1 MFMKNVLF
9 VILFIQTGSLFA
21 QDFCNKWTI
30 GINAGGPII
39 LTTSTSKTSFTS
51 LNHYE
56 ASLRRNFNPNKGV
69 KADFHLDDLNFTDN
83 SPGTSM
89 LHFSLQGT
97 YNLLAI
103 KNKDINQRFKLISHA
118 GIGYAAMWNRSYATG
133 KNKIGVLN
141 NGSIDEMFQLMVGL
155 TPTIHLTRNLS
166 LNADVT
172 IMANALQDNGFDFKT
187 DPLTGRFGAYGVASI
202 GIGYSFGCPKNPVIT
217 SNPKDLERIAA
228 LQKDLENQK
237 SKLGDDDNDGIV
249 NANDMEPNTPAGA
262 KVDSKGAQIIEVVND
277 PNTTDTD
284 LDGVV
289 DALDNCPTIKGTVNG
304 CPEASIEEQD
314 AKTLQELGI
323 LDILFVKGSFYVNA
337 TYYPIL
343 DKLVAYMN
351 ANPTI
356 KIDVSGHADIDGAD
370 EVNNKLSE
378 ARVNAVVE
386 YLTKKG
392 VEKNQLVISSMGKK
406 QTKYQGN
413 TLEVDAANRRVS
425 FSIHR

>member
-1 MFMKNVLF
+1 MKNLLF
-9 VILFIQTGSLFA
+9 VLMIIVSGASFA

-30 GINAGGPII
+30 GFNAGGPIL

-56 ASLRRNFNPNKGV
+56 VSLRRNFNPNKGV
-69 KADFHLDDLNFTDN
+69 KVDFHLDDLNFTDN
-83 SPGTSM
+83 SLETSM
-89 LHFSLQGT
+89 LHFSIQGT

-103 KNKDINQRFKLISHA
+103 KNKETNQRFKLISHA
-118 GIGYAAMWNRSYATG
+118 GIGYAAMWNVNYTSGAS
-133 KNKIGVLN
+133 KLGVLN

-187 DPLTGRFGAYGVASI
+187 APLSGRFGVYGVASI
-202 GIGYSFGCPKNPVIT
+202 GIGYSFGCPKNPVII

-237 SKLGDDDNDGIV
+237 TKLGDDDNDGVV
-249 NANDMEPNTPAGA
+249 NANDIEPNTPVGA

-284 LDGVV
+284 MDGVV
-289 DALDNCPTIKGTVNG
+289 DALDNCPTIKGTVKG
-304 CPEASIEEQD
+304 CPEVHSPEKD
-314 AKTLQELGI
+314 AKTLIDYGI
-323 LDILFVKGSFYVNA
+323 YDIMFVKGSFYINPS
-337 TYYPIL
+337 YMPIL
-343 DKLVAYMN
+343 DKIVSYME
-351 ANPTI
+351 ANPNQ
-356 KIDVSGHADIDGAD
+356 KIAVSGHADIDGGDA
-370 EVNNKLSE
+370 VNKKLSE
-378 ARVNAVVE
+378 ARVNTVVD

-392 VEKNQLVISSMGKK
+392 ANKSRLVITYKGEKEI
-406 QTKYQGN
+406 KYAGN
-413 TLEVDAANRRVS
+413 TLEVDAANRRVQ
-425 FSIHR
+425 FAIVR

>member
-1 MFMKNVLF
+1 MLMKNILIVL
-9 VILFIQTGSLFA
+9 LFIQTGGFFA

-30 GINAGGPII
+30 GFNAGGPLL

-56 ASLRRNFNPNKGV
+56 VSLRRNFNPNKGV
-69 KADFHLDDLNFTDN
+69 KVDFHLDDLNFTDN
-83 SPGTSM
+83 SLETSM
-89 LHFSLQGT
+89 LHFSIQGT

-103 KNKDINQRFKLISHA
+103 KNKEINQRFKLISHA
-118 GIGYAAMWNRSYATG
+118 GIGYAAMWNVNYTAGAS
-133 KNKIGVLN
+133 KLGVLN
-141 NGSIDEMFQLMVGL
+141 NGSIDEMFQMMVGL

-187 DPLTGRFGAYGVASI
+187 DPLNGRFGVYGVASI
-202 GIGYSFGCPKNPVIT
+202 GIGYSFGCPKNPVIL

-228 LQKDLENQK
+228 LQLDLENQK
-237 SKLGDDDNDGIV
+237 SKLGDDDNDGVV
-249 NANDMEPNTPAGA
+249 NANDVEPNTPAGA
-262 KVDSKGAQIIEVVND
+262 KVDSKGTQIIEVVND

-304 CPEASIEEQD
+304 CPAASIEEQD
-314 AKTLQELGI
+314 AKTLQEMGVF
-323 LDILFVKGSFYVNA
+323 DILFVKGSYYLNA
-337 TYYPIL
+337 TYYPIM
-343 DKLVAYMN
+343 DKLVAYMK
-351 ANPTI
+351 ANSSI
-356 KIDVSGHADIDGAD
+356 KIDVSGHADNDGAD
-370 EVNNKLSE
+370 EVNNKLSQ
-378 ARVNAVVE
+378 ARVNAVVD

-392 VEKNQLVISSMGKK
+392 VDKNQLVVSSMGKK

>member
-1 MFMKNVLF
+1 MLMKNILIVL
-9 VILFIQTGSLFA
+9 LFIQTGGFFA

-30 GINAGGPII
+30 GFNAGGPLL

-56 ASLRRNFNPNKGV
+56 VSLRRNFNPNKGV
-69 KADFHLDDLNFTDN
+69 KVDFHLDDLNFTDN
-83 SPGTSM
+83 SLETSM
-89 LHFSLQGT
+89 LHFSIQGT

-103 KNKDINQRFKLISHA
+103 KNKEINQRFKLISHA
-118 GIGYAAMWNRSYATG
+118 GIGYAAMWNVNYTAGAS
-133 KNKIGVLN
+133 KLGVLN
-141 NGSIDEMFQLMVGL
+141 NGSIDEMFQMMVGL

-187 DPLTGRFGAYGVASI
+187 DPLNGRFGVYGVASI
-202 GIGYSFGCPKNPVIT
+202 GIGYSFGCPKNPVIL

-237 SKLGDDDNDGIV
+237 SKLGDDDNDGVV
-249 NANDMEPNTPAGA
+249 NANDVEPNTPAGA
-262 KVDSKGAQIIEVVND
+262 KVDSKGTQIIEVVND

-304 CPEASIEEQD
+304 CPEVHSPEKD
-314 AKTLQELGI
+314 AKTLIEYGI
-323 LDILFVKGSFYVNA
+323 YDIMFVKGSFYINPS
-337 TYYPIL
+337 YMPIL
-343 DKLVAYMN
+343 DKIVSYME
-351 ANPTI
+351 ANPNQ
-356 KIDVSGHADIDGAD
+356 KIAVSGHADIDGGDA
-370 EVNNKLSE
+370 VNKKLSE
-378 ARVNAVVE
+378 ARVNTVVD

-392 VEKNQLVISSMGKK
+392 ANKSRLVITYKGEKEI
-406 QTKYQGN
+406 KYAGN
-413 TLEVDAANRRVS
+413 TLEVDAANRRVQ
-425 FSIHR
+425 FAIVR

>member
-1 MFMKNVLF
+1 MLMKNILIVL
-9 VILFIQTGSLFA
+9 LFIQTGGFFA

-30 GINAGGPII
+30 GFNAGGPLL

-56 ASLRRNFNPNKGV
+56 VSLRRNFNPNKGV
-69 KADFHLDDLNFTDN
+69 KVDFHLDDLNFTDN
-83 SPGTSM
+83 SLETSM
-89 LHFSLQGT
+89 LHFSIQGT

-103 KNKDINQRFKLISHA
+103 KNKEINQRFKLISHA
-118 GIGYAAMWNRSYATG
+118 GIGYAAMWNVNYTAGAS
-133 KNKIGVLN
+133 KLGVLN
-141 NGSIDEMFQLMVGL
+141 NGSIDEMFQMMVGL

-187 DPLTGRFGAYGVASI
+187 APLSGRFGVYGVASI
-202 GIGYSFGCPKNPVIT
+202 GVGYSFGCPKNPVII

-228 LQKDLENQK
+228 LQLDLENQK
-237 SKLGDDDNDGIV
+237 SKLGDDDNDGVV

-289 DALDNCPTIKGTVNG
+289 DALDNCPTIKGTVQG
-304 CPEASIEEQD
+304 CPEVHSPEKD
-314 AKTLQELGI
+314 AKTLIEYGI
-323 LDILFVKGSFYVNA
+323 YDIMFVKGSFYINPS
-337 TYYPIL
+337 YMPIL
-343 DKLVAYMN
+343 DKIVSYME
-351 ANPTI
+351 ANPNQ
-356 KIDVSGHADIDGAD
+356 KIAVSGHADIDGGDA
-370 EVNNKLSE
+370 VNKKLSE
-378 ARVNAVVE
+378 ARVNTVVD

-392 VEKNQLVISSMGKK
+392 ANKSRLVITYKGEKEI
-406 QTKYQGN
+406 KYAGN
-413 TLEVDAANRRVS
+413 TLEVDAANRRVQ
-425 FSIHR
+425 FAIVR

>member
-1 MFMKNVLF
+1 MKNILIVL
-9 VILFIQTGSLFA
+9 LFIQTGGFFA

-30 GINAGGPII
+30 GFNAGGPLL

-56 ASLRRNFNPNKGV
+56 VSLRRNFNPNKGV
-69 KADFHLDDLNFTDN
+69 KVDFHLDDLNFTDN
-83 SPGTSM
+83 SLETSM
-89 LHFSLQGT
+89 LHFSIQGT

-103 KNKDINQRFKLISHA
+103 KNKEINQRFKLISHA
-118 GIGYAAMWNRSYATG
+118 GIGYAAMWNVNYTAGAS
-133 KNKIGVLN
+133 KLGVLN
-141 NGSIDEMFQLMVGL
+141 NGSIDEMFQMMVGL

-187 DPLTGRFGAYGVASI
+187 DPLNGRFGVYGVASI
-202 GIGYSFGCPKNPVIT
+202 GIGYSFGCPKNPVIL

-237 SKLGDDDNDGIV
+237 SKLGDDDNDGVV
-249 NANDMEPNTPAGA
+249 NANDVEPNTPAGA
-262 KVDSKGAQIIEVVND
+262 KVDSKGTQIIEVVND

-304 CPEASIEEQD
+304 CPEVHSPEKD
-314 AKTLQELGI
+314 AKTLIEYGI
-323 LDILFVKGSFYVNA
+323 YDIMFVKGSFYINPS
-337 TYYPIL
+337 YMPIL
-343 DKLVAYMN
+343 DKIVSYME
-351 ANPTI
+351 ANPNQ
-356 KIDVSGHADIDGAD
+356 KIAVSGHADIDGGDA
-370 EVNNKLSE
+370 VNKKLSE
-378 ARVNAVVE
+378 ARVNTVVD

-392 VEKNQLVISSMGKK
+392 ANKSRLVITYKGEKEI
-406 QTKYQGN
+406 KYAGN
-413 TLEVDAANRRVS
+413 TLEVDAANRRVQ
-425 FSIHR
+425 FAIVR

>member
-1 MFMKNVLF
+1 MKNILIVL
-9 VILFIQTGSLFA
+9 LFIQTGGFFA

-30 GINAGGPII
+30 GFNAGGPLL

-56 ASLRRNFNPNKGV
+56 VSLRRNFNPNKGV
-69 KADFHLDDLNFTDN
+69 KVDFHLDDLNFTDN
-83 SPGTSM
+83 SLETSM
-89 LHFSLQGT
+89 LHFSIQGT

-103 KNKDINQRFKLISHA
+103 KNKEINQRFKLISHA
-118 GIGYAAMWNRSYATG
+118 GIGYAAMWNVNYTAGAS
-133 KNKIGVLN
+133 KLGVLN
-141 NGSIDEMFQLMVGL
+141 NGSIDEMFQMMVGL

-187 DPLTGRFGAYGVASI
+187 APLSGRFGVYGVASI
-202 GIGYSFGCPKNPVIT
+202 GIGYSFGCPKNPVII

-228 LQKDLENQK
+228 LQLDLENQK
-237 SKLGDDDNDGIV
+237 SKLGDDDNDGVV

-289 DALDNCPTIKGTVNG
+289 DALDNCPTIKGTVQG
-304 CPEASIEEQD
+304 CPEVHSPEKD
-314 AKTLQELGI
+314 AKTLIEYGI
-323 LDILFVKGSFYVNA
+323 YDIMFVKGSFYINPS
-337 TYYPIL
+337 YMPIL
-343 DKLVAYMN
+343 DKIVSYME
-351 ANPTI
+351 ANPNQ
-356 KIDVSGHADIDGAD
+356 KIAVSGHADIDGGDA
-370 EVNNKLSE
+370 VNKKLSE
-378 ARVNAVVE
+378 ARVNTVVD

-392 VEKNQLVISSMGKK
+392 ANKSRLVITYKGEKEI
-406 QTKYQGN
+406 KYAGN
-413 TLEVDAANRRVS
+413 TLEVDAANRRVQ
-425 FSIHR
+425 FAIVR